1 MLKKSVFC
9 LLLLFAL
16 VGSAIAQRT
25 TVFTEANLAFSK
37 GVEFFDQGLY
47 AMSQHEFRKVLN
59 RRVPANEPE
68 YRIIAKKAELLLA
81 KSAVRLDQPEGQKLM
96 TDFVKSQ
103 RPDPTA
109 NQALIE
115 LANFYFNKKDY
126 DEAIEF
132 YSMMQETGLTEIEK
146 TEIRFKHGYCLFV
159 KKRFDEARSK
169 LSEVKNI
176 QGDYYFPANY
186 YYGLTSYFN
195 ENYDEALASWS
206 VVEDAPAYRKLI
218 PYYIGQIHASRGDY
232 DQLIAYLEPRI
243 EQRGLKNKT
252 EMHHML
258 GQAYFEQGNFQQA
271 LPYLEY
277 YEEKSARL
285 RAQDFYQVALT
296 QYKNEK
302 YEEAAKN
309 FKQLNNENSELGQS
323 AMFYLADSYLRA
335 GDKASARNAFQSVSR
350 MTFDPVQQ
358 EEALYHYARL
368 SAELGMDRDAIKS
381 LQRFL
386 PESKYYASS
395 QDILAETLV
404 NTKDYKTAIKLIEK
418 MDQKTPTIKEAYQK
432 VTFYQGIEEFDKK
445 KYGKAQEYFQKSLQN
460 PVQRTIQAQA
470 TYWIGEMQHIQGQFA
485 QSKKTFSEYLTVA
498 AGVSSLPATAS
509 IGAAHYTQGYNY
521 FKTEDYTAALDHLE
535 SSIRTI
541 PSGDQTELGKRARPD
556 AMLRAGDCNFKRN
569 RYSEATNYYDQAIT
583 AKAPGFE
590 YALFQKAIIG
600 GLTGNEQG
608 KINDLNVL
616 VNNYPQSAYADDA
629 LFELAATYQSM
640 GQFESAVAPLKK
652 LIANYRG
659 KSPLVNRSHLR
670 LGLITYNLGRTQ
682 EALGYYK
689 TIFKNNPTSAE
700 AKDAMVAIEEIYVDD
715 LGQPDEYVAF
725 VESVPGYKVT
735 GDERDAL
742 NYSVAENH
750 YEQGDYT
757 SAVASFSNYIK
768 TFPKGQNLLN
778 AYYFRGESNTLL
790 KDYDNALTDYLSVVK
805 KGESHLYARA
815 MGKAAT
821 ISYNHKED
829 FNQSFE
835 LYSNW
840 ESLTSDPEEQF
851 EAQIGAMRS
860 AYRIGDK
867 KATAL
872 YATKV
877 SSNPKATNEEKAF
890 AQFFEGKLAYEK
902 GQYDAAQQMFKQVV
916 QYTDN
921 EQTAEARYLLADIDF
936 RANKLEEAELACR
949 NAFSESAAYPFWV
962 AKSLILL
969 SDVLVKKSD
978 LFNAK
983 AALEAVVEN
992 FTEDESLVAEARAKI
1007 KAIEQLESQQNRLTK
1022 PAEGSNLLQL
1032 DQSNSNQ

>member
-1 MLKKSVFC
+1 MLKKLLFC
-9 LLLLFAL
+9 LFLVLAL
-16 VGSAIAQRT
+16 AGSALAQRT
-25 TVFTEANLAFSK
+25 TVFTESNLAFSK
-37 GVEFFDQGLY
+37 GLEFFDQGLY
-47 AMSQHEFRKVLN
+47 AMAQHEFRKVLI

-115 LANFYFNKKDY
+115 LANFYYNKKDY
-126 DEAIEF
+126 EEAIEF
-132 YSMMQETGLTEIEK
+132 FSMMQETGLTDVEK
-146 TEIRFKHGYCLFV
+146 TEIQFKHGYCLFV
-159 KKRFDEARSK
+159 KKRFDEARAK
-169 LSEVKNI
+169 LSGIKNI
-176 QGDYYFPANY
+176 SGDYYFPANY

-195 ENYDEALASWS
+195 EDYDEALASWS
-206 VVEDAPAYRKLI
+206 VVEDAPSYRKLI

-232 DQLIAYLEPRI
+232 DQLIAYVEPRI
-243 EQRGLKNKT
+243 EQRNLKNKT

-258 GQAYFEQGNFQQA
+258 GQAYFEKGDYQRA

-302 YEEAAKN
+302 YVEATKN

-335 GDKASARNAFQSVSR
+335 GDKASARNAFQQVSR
-350 MTFDPVQQ
+350 MTFDGMQQ

-368 SAELGMDRDAIKS
+368 SAELGMDRDAIKA

-386 PESKYYASS
+386 PESKFYANS
-395 QDILAETLV
+395 QTILAETLV

-418 MDQKTPTIKEAYQK
+418 MDQQTPTIKEAYQK
-432 VTFYQGIEEFDKK
+432 VTFFQGVEEFENRKF
-445 KYGKAQEYFQKSLQN
+445 GKAEEYFQKSLQN
-460 PVQRTIQAQA
+460 PVERNFQAQA
-470 TYWIGEMQHIQGQFA
+470 TYWIGEMQHLQGQYEK
-485 QSKKTFSEYLTVA
+485 SKSSLSNYLTLA
-498 AGVSSLPATAS
+498 NGARDLPATAS
-509 IGAAHYTQGYNY
+509 PGAAHYTQGYNY
-521 FKTEDYTAALDHLE
+521 FKTEDYISALDHFE

-541 PSGDQTELGKRARPD
+541 SAGDESELGKRARPD

-569 RYSEATNYYDQAIT
+569 RYSEASSYYNQAIS

-600 GLTGNEQG
+600 GLTGNDQG
-608 KINDLNVL
+608 KINDLQVL
-616 VNNYPQSAYADDA
+616 VTNYAKSAYADDA
-629 LFELAATYQSM
+629 LFELASTYQNM
-640 GQFESAVAPLKK
+640 GEFEAAVDPLKK
-652 LIANYRG
+652 LINNYRG
-659 KSPLVNRSHLR
+659 KSPLINRSYLR

-682 EALGYYK
+682 EALDYYK
-689 TIFKNNPTSAE
+689 TIFKNNPTSVE
-700 AKDAMVAIEEIYVDD
+700 AKDALAAIEEIYVDD
-715 LGQPDEYVAF
+715 LGQPNEYVAF
-725 VESVPGYKVT
+725 VESVPGYKVS

-750 YEQGDYT
+750 YEQGDYAA
-757 SAVASFSNYIK
+757 AVKSFGTYIK

-778 AYYFRGESNTLL
+778 AYYFRGESYTLL
-790 KDYDNALTDYLSVVK
+790 KDYDPALGDYLWVVK

-815 MGKAAT
+815 MGKAAI

-829 FNQSFE
+829 FKQSFE
-835 LYSNW
+835 LYSKW

-867 KATAL
+867 TATAE
-872 YATKV
+872 YASKV
-877 SSNPKATNEEKAF
+877 SGNPKATAEEKAF

-902 GQYDAAQQMFKQVV
+902 GQYDAAQKMFKQVV

-936 RANKLEEAELACR
+936 RANKFDLAEEACR
-949 NAFSESAAYPFWV
+949 NAFSESASYPFWV

-969 SDVLVKKSD
+969 SDVLVKKQD

-992 FTEDESLVAEARAKI
+992 FTEDESLVAEAQTKI
-1007 KAIEQLESQQNRLTK
+1007 VAIEKLEARDNRITK
-1022 PAEGSNLLQL
+1022 PEDGKNLLQL
-1032 DQSNSNQ
+1032 DQSNSNE